1 MLLYIDPG
9 TGSMLFTI
17 LIGMIG
23 AGFFAFRKLFLKLR
37 FIGSGGKTAKMNAS
51 KIPYVIYAE
60 GKRYWNLFEPI
71 CDEFERREIPLLYM
85 TSSQDDPVFQKEY
98 QYVECQFIGEGNK
111 SYAKLNMLNASIVL
125 ATTPGLDVYQ
135 WKRSKNVD
143 WYIHIPHM
151 ASDVTLYRMFG
162 LDYYD
167 AILTTGEYQL
177 EEIRELEMVRNL
189 PPKEVRVAGLPYM
202 DELKKKMDQYKE
214 ESDHERTILL
224 APSWGSSGILTLF
237 GEKIIDALVKTEYK
251 IVIRPHPQSFVSEKE
266 MIDRLMTKYPETDK
280 LSWNRDSDNF
290 DVLKSSD
297 ILISDFSGV
306 IFDYVFIFDKPVIY
320 ADYDFDF
327 APYDCSWLDNKTW
340 TFETLKKIGR
350 KLDENEFDQMKEII
364 DKCTADK
371 GYAAARQK
379 AGSEGWQCRGEGAK
393 NIADY
398 MIDKYN
404 EISTTESKES

>member
-17 LIGMIG
+17 LIGMLG

-37 FIGSGGKTAKMNAS
+37 FLGSGGKAETMNAS
-51 KIPYVIYAE
+51 KIPYVLYAE
-60 GKRYWNLFEPI
+60 SKRYWNLFEPI
-71 CDEFERREIPLLYM
+71 CDEFECREVPLLYL
-85 TSSQDDPVFQKEY
+85 TSSQDDPAFQKDYKFIER
-98 QYVECQFIGEGNK
+98 QFIGEGNK
-111 SYAKLNMLNASIVL
+111 SFAKLNMLNASIVL

-167 AILTTGEYQL
+167 AILTTGEYQS
-177 EEIRELEMVRNL
+177 EEVRELEKVRNL
-189 PPKEVRVAGLPYM
+189 PPKELKVVGLPYM
-202 DELKKKMDQYKE
+202 DELKKKLDQCKE
-214 ESDHERTILL
+214 KTGRERTILL

-237 GEKIIDALVKTEYK
+237 GEKVIDALVKTGYK
-251 IVIRPHPQSFVSEKE
+251 IIIRPHPQSFVSEKE
-266 MIDRLMTKYPETDK
+266 MIDRLMVKYPKTDK
-280 LSWNRDSDNF
+280 LSWDRDSDNF
-290 DVLKSSD
+290 SALESSD

-306 IFDYVFIFDKPVIY
+306 IFDYVFVFDKPVIY

-340 TFETLKKIGR
+340 TFEVLKKIGR
-350 KLDENEFDQMKEII
+350 KLDESEFGHMKEII
-364 DKCTADK
+364 DECIADE
-371 GYAAARQK
+371 GYAAARRE
-379 AGSEGWQCRGEGAK
+379 AGEEGWQCRGEGAK

-398 MIDKYN
+398 MIQKHS
-404 EISTTESKES
+404 EISAADSMES